1 MLTRYYQKASQASDA
16 KRFPSPSE
24 VDPARPL
31 ESYLY
36 PGLGPHSCLGRDVFL
51 IALTEMFRAVFR
63 KSHLRQTPGPQ
74 GELKKLVPPAMT
86 SADEAAYGNGCGR
99 GTFSGTYM
107 TEDWSSVSPLPQ
119 SMRVC
124 WDE

>member
-1 MLTRYYQKASQASDA
+1 M
-16 KRFPSPSE
+16 
-24 VDPARPL
+24 DPTRPL
-31 ESYLY
+31 DKYLY

-63 KSHLRQTPGPQ
+63 KANLRRAPGPQ
-74 GELKKLVPPAMT
+74 GELKKIAPPQKDISGGGGDDGTGA
-86 SADEAAYGNGCGR
+86 
-99 GTFSGTYM
+99 TFSGTYM
-107 TEDWSSVSPLPQ
+107 TEDWSSVSPLPT

>member
-1 MLTRYYQKASQASDA
+1 MD
-16 KRFPSPSE
+16 PS
-24 VDPARPL
+24 RPL
-31 ESYLY
+31 EKYLY
-36 PGLGPHSCLGRDVFL
+36 AGLGPHSCLGRDVFF

-63 KSHLRQTPGPQ
+63 KTNLRRTAGPQ
-74 GELKKLVPPAMT
+74 GELKKIMPQQQGSQT
-86 SADEAAYGNGCGR
+86 DGGSGSA

-107 TEDWSSVSPLPQ
+107 TEDWSSVSPLPT